1 MKRSSAV
8 LAVGVILSLALPAL
22 AQDAE
27 KGKEYE
33 ITIESEQDNQYTGP
47 YGQSNIGKVVVMVPN
62 AKKAEKYKI
71 KVTDVQQ
78 NQYTGDRQ
86 ASCDFEQ
93 IGGSARKGMCL
104 GAP

>member
-1 MKRSSAV
+1 MKQSSVVLALAAV
-8 LAVGVILSLALPAL
+8 LTLALPAM

-33 ITIESEQDNQYTGP
+33 ITIDSEQENPYTGA
-47 YGQSNIGKVVVMVPN
+47 YGQAKIGAVVVMIPN
-62 AKKAEKYKI
+62 AKKAEKYKV
-71 KVTDVQQ
+71 KVTDVQT

-93 IGGSARKGMCL
+93 IGGDRKGNCL